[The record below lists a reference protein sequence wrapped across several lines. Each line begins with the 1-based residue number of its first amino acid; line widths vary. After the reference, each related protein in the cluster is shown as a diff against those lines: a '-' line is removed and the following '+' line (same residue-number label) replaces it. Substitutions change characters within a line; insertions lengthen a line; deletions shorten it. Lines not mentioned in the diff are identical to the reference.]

1 MSNCCASEA
10 RNATEKKLLL
20 IVLLFNFS
28 MFVIEFIIGW
38 LADSSGLLADS
49 LDMLADAAVYSLSL
63 YAVGKSLLH
72 KDLRH

>member
-38 LADSSGLLADS
+38 LADS

-72 KDLRH
+72 KDLRP

>member
-38 LADSSGLLADS
+38 LADS

-72 KDLRH
+72 KDLRHR